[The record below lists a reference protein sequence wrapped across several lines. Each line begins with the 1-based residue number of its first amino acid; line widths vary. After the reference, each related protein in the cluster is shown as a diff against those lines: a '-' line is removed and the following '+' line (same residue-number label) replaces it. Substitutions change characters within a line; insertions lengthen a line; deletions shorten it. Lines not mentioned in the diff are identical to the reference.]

1 MRRFLSRS
9 AWVAYLTMCL
19 SMLVISPA
27 SAYID
32 AGSGSL
38 IFQAVVGGLLAA
50 SLAVKVFWGRIITF
64 FRRRK

>member
-9 AWVAYLTMCL
+9 AWVVYLAVCL
-19 SMLVISPA
+19 SLLVIPPA
-27 SAYID
+27 AAYID

>member
-1 MRRFLSRS
+1 MRRFLSRA

-19 SMLVISPA
+19 SLLVISPA

-50 SLAVKVFWGRIITF
+50 SLAVKVFWVRIITF